1 VKYSLCPKIGLVRV
15 VESFTTLNT
24 GWSLF
29 IIKDSFSLY
38 ARGPT
43 CYSTMKGLSLQCNSL
58 VEGHMVLICDV
69 SRNTLSLE
77 LNTGVGVLLWL

>member
-1 VKYSLCPKIGLVRV
+1 MKFSLCPKIGSVRV

-29 IIKDSFSLY
+29 IIRDSFSLY
-38 ARGPT
+38 ARSPT
-43 CYSTMKGLSLQCNSL
+43 CHSTMKGLSLQYDSL
-58 VEGHMVLICDV
+58 VEGHVVLMCNV